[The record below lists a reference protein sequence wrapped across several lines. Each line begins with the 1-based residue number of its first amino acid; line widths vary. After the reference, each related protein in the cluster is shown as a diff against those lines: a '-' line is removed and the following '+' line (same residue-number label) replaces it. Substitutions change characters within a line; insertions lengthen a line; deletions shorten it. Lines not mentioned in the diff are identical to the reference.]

1 MIATSSTRVGSL
13 IFVETLELVTN
24 VDYIYEM
31 NAMAER
37 YVLSLLCLHRSVTG
51 LDTGF
56 CGTGSV

>member
-1 MIATSSTRVGSL
+1 MRD
-13 IFVETLELVTN
+13 VETLELVTN